1 MKKEKGYILRRIANE
16 YNIFPCGEKAEETQ
30 EVLTL
35 SESAAWIYEHVEE
48 ADSVKALAGLL
59 SEEYGI
65 SVASALIFECFDH
78 GCIGPDE
85 GSGGVSGIW
94 MGNSPGLKHRC
105 DNRIERSSIGS
116 FLEP

>member
-1 MKKEKGYILRRIANE
+1 MHLPSFSTVYHRKVKKEKGYILKRIADE

-48 ADSVKALAGLL
+48 ADSVKVLAELL

-65 SVASALIFECFDH
+65 RAEEVLQDVQEVIDFLQEK
-78 GCIGPDE
+78 GI
-85 GSGGVSGIW
+85 VS
-94 MGNSPGLKHRC
+94 P
-105 DNRIERSSIGS
+105 
-116 FLEP
+116 F

>member
-1 MKKEKGYILRRIANE
+1 MKKEKGYILKRIADE

-48 ADSVKALAGLL
+48 ADSVKVLAELL

-65 SVASALIFECFDH
+65 RAEEVLQDVQEVIDFLQENRVQSRQKFHV
-78 GCIGPDE
+78 
-85 GSGGVSGIW
+85 
-94 MGNSPGLKHRC
+94 RC
-105 DNRIERSSIGS
+105 VLQDRDD
-116 FLEP
+116 L

>member
-1 MKKEKGYILRRIANE
+1 MKKEKGYILKRIADE

-48 ADSVKALAGLL
+48 ADSGKVLAELL

-65 SVASALIFECFDH
+65 RAEEVLQDVQEVIDFLQEK
-78 GCIGPDE
+78 GI
-85 GSGGVSGIW
+85 VS
-94 MGNSPGLKHRC
+94 P
-105 DNRIERSSIGS
+105 
-116 FLEP
+116 F

>member
-1 MKKEKGYILRRIANE
+1 MKKEKGYILKRIADE

-48 ADSVKALAGLL
+48 ADPVKVLAELL

-65 SVASALIFECFDH
+65 RAEEVLQDVQEVIDFLQEK
-78 GCIGPDE
+78 
-85 GSGGVSGIW
+85 GVV
-94 MGNSPGLKHRC
+94 SP
-105 DNRIERSSIGS
+105 
-116 FLEP
+116 F

>member
-48 ADSVKALAGLL
+48 ADSVKTLAELL

-65 SVASALIFECFDH
+65 RAEEVLQDVQEVIDFLQEK
-78 GCIGPDE
+78 
-85 GSGGVSGIW
+85 GVVS
-94 MGNSPGLKHRC
+94 L
-105 DNRIERSSIGS
+105 
-116 FLEP
+116 F

>member
-1 MKKEKGYILRRIANE
+1 MKKEKGYILKRIADE

-48 ADSVKALAGLL
+48 ADSVKVLAELL

-65 SVASALIFECFDH
+65 RAEEVLQDVQ
-78 GCIGPDE
+78 
-85 GSGGVSGIW
+85 GVIDFLQEQGIV
-94 MGNSPGLKHRC
+94 SP
-105 DNRIERSSIGS
+105 
-116 FLEP
+116 F

>member
-48 ADSVKALAGLL
+48 ADSVKALAELL

-65 SVASALIFECFDH
+65 RVEEVLQDVQEVIDFLQEK
-78 GCIGPDE
+78 
-85 GSGGVSGIW
+85 GVVL
-94 MGNSPGLKHRC
+94 P
-105 DNRIERSSIGS
+105 
-116 FLEP
+116 F